1 MTRFFCPGRTELAG
15 NHTDHQKGRVMAAAI
30 DLGITAEAER
40 NGERV
45 IRVFS
50 QGFDP
55 IEIRLDRLWPEERE
69 VGTPTALIKGMA
81 SILSEKGIPLEGFDA
96 HVTSSLHPGA
106 GLSSSAAFAVLT
118 GYMIVHFSGK
128 PDLEPELLARAAQK
142 AENRWFGKPCG
153 LMDPMACALG
163 GAIYMDCLEN
173 RLLPVQC
180 YFDEL
185 GLALCLTSTGSS
197 HAGAT
202 DAYAAIPA
210 DMSAVAQEF
219 GEPFLA
225 MVRSPEFDLHWPE
238 HTSDP
243 AWMRARH
250 FFDET
255 IRVTFMADALG
266 LRDGQRYMDLM
277 NASGRSS
284 ETLLRNIENE
294 TCGRELAQGLDT
306 AARLLNGKG
315 AWRVHGGGFGG
326 CVQALMPESEF
337 PAYQAAMDERFGPG
351 SCRRIHIRTRGVGL
365 LEETSPS
372 FGVDEKSSPVI

>member
-1 MTRFFCPGRTELAG
+1 MTKFFCPGRTELAG
-15 NHTDHQKGRVMAAAI
+15 NHTDHQKGRVMAAAV
-30 DLGITAEAER
+30 DLGITAEAEL
-40 NGERV
+40 NGENM
-45 IRVFS
+45 IRIFS
-50 QGFDP
+50 EGFEP
-55 IEIRLDRLWPEERE
+55 MTIRLDRLWPEERE
-69 VGTPTALIKGMA
+69 AGTPIALAKGMA
-81 SILSEKGIPLEGFDA
+81 SILSEKGIPLWGFDA
-96 HVTSSLHPGA
+96 HMTSTLHPGV
-106 GLSSSAAFAVLT
+106 GLSSSAAFSVLI
-118 GYMIVHFSGK
+118 GYMIVFFSGQ
-128 PDLEPELLARAAQK
+128 PELPAEALARAAQK

-153 LMDPMACALG
+153 LMDPMACVSG

-173 RLLPVQC
+173 RILNVNC
-180 YFDEL
+180 DFDGL
-185 GLALCLTSTGSS
+185 GLALCLTATGSS
-197 HAGAT
+197 HAEAT

-225 MVRSPEFDLHWPE
+225 KVRSPEFDLHWPE
-238 HTSDP
+238 HADNP

-266 LRDGQRYMDLM
+266 LRDGQRYMELM

-294 TCGRELAQGLDT
+294 TCGRELALGLE
-306 AARLLNGKG
+306 ASARLLEGKG

-337 PAYQAAMDERFGPG
+337 PAYQAAMDALFGPG
-351 SCRRIHIRTRGVGL
+351 SCHRIHIRPRGVGL
-365 LEETSPS
+365 LEE
-372 FGVDEKSSPVI
+372 